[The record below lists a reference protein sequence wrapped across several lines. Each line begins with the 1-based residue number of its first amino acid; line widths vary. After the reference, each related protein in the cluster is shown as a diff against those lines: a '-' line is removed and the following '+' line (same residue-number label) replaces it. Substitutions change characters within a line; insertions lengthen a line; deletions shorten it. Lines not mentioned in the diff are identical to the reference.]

1 MKTNTNRLIICFT
14 IFLFS
19 NLGFSQ
25 NTDTTTSGF
34 RRAKIGLFFKDNF
47 DIRNGFSRINYS
59 FRKKNSETLTLP
71 KCCANYQRTFY
82 DSFNNFDSEKWSK
95 GQPWGSYHPDFL
107 HQYYGKEQIYV
118 KDGLLHLLNEYAP
131 ITFYKNAN
139 DSISIPYGT
148 GLINS
153 LNQKCFQYGYF
164 AIRSKNPQGPAT
176 WPAFWLTGK
185 NNWPPEIDIF
195 EMYGKKN
202 GKNIHKQ
209 TMTIHAGKVENRT
222 KKMIVKK
229 MQLPKNTDT
238 EFHIYAC
245 LWEPKK
251 ITFYTDGVKI
261 KTIKLNKWMQQFY
274 KEPMY
279 LIINNAL
286 DHEHLNSLKNAEMPQ
301 DFQVDWVQVYQSTL

>member
-1 MKTNTNRLIICFT
+1 MKNKTMKANLLLIFCLLNTQVHAQKNDSTKI
-14 IFLFS
+14 
-19 NLGFSQ
+19 GFQ
-25 NTDTTTSGF
+25 
-34 RRAKIGLFFKDNF
+34 RAKIGLFFKDNF
-47 DIRNGFSRINYS
+47 DFRNGFSRIKYGLQ
-59 FRKKNSETLTLP
+59 KKNSDNLTLP
-71 KCCANYQRTFY
+71 KQCVHYQRTFV
-82 DSFNNFDSEKWSK
+82 DSFNTFDPNKWSK
-95 GQPWGSYHPDFL
+95 GQPWGSYHPDFH
-107 HQYYGKEQIYV
+107 HQYYGTEQIFV
-118 KDGLLHLLNEYAP
+118 KDGLLHLLNERATK
-131 ITFYKNAN
+131 TFYKNAN
-139 DSISIPYGT
+139 DSITIPYGT

-202 GKNIHKQ
+202 GKTIHKQ

-229 MQLPKNTDT
+229 VQLTKNTDT

-251 ITFYTDGVKI
+251 ITFYTDGVKV
-261 KTIKLNKWMQQFY
+261 KTVKLNKWMQQFY

-286 DHEHLNSLKNAEMPQ
+286 DHEHLEGLKNAVMPQ
-301 DFQVDWVQVYQSTL
+301 DFQVDWVQVYQER